1 MVSVC
6 SNIETNSFNVCFL
19 NTQFSVLQG
28 FLGKETQDGSVIV

>member
-6 SNIETNSFNVCFL
+6 SNIVL